1 MQRKNVFLGIAL
13 QLGATFLFMLMGA
26 LVRYLGDRIPIGEQI
41 FARSFLAL
49 IPLLIMLA
57 WRREIRS
64 ALKMKSPARHFTRAL
79 TGIAA
84 MILMFLGLQRLPLA
98 DSTAI
103 SFVAPLFNVALAAI
117 FLGEVVR
124 FWRWSAVVVGF
135 IGVLVMLSP
144 HLGAGEMTSSAA
156 VGAIMTL
163 VGAFFVAAAMTQV
176 RAMTSTET
184 TASLVF
190 SFQIFAT
197 VVGLLMLPWTWIV
210 PSAGDAMALLGIGV
224 FGGIAQI
231 LLTDSY
237 RHAPASVVA
246 PFSYTAMIWAT
257 VLGYFMFNELP
268 DATVLTGAAIVVSA
282 GLFVIFR
289 ERALGINRQKEKEAQ
304 SPPAGPP
311 VE

>member
-1 MQRKNVFLGIAL
+1 MNVFAGIAL
-13 QLGATFLFMLMGA
+13 QLGATFLFTLMGG
-26 LVRYLGDRIPIGEQI
+26 LIRYLGDRIPIGEQI

-49 IPLLIMLA
+49 LPLLIMLA
-57 WRREIRS
+57 WRRELNS
-64 ALKMKSPARHFTRAL
+64 ALRMKSPARHFTRAF

-84 MILMFLGLQRLPLA
+84 MVLMFLGLARLPLA

-103 SFVAPLFNVALAAI
+103 SFITPLFNVALAAI
-117 FLGEVVR
+117 FLKETVR
-124 FWRWSAVVVGF
+124 LWRWSAVVVGF
-135 IGVLVMLSP
+135 LGVLIMLSP
-144 HLGAGEMTSSAA
+144 HLGESEVTSSAA
-156 VGAIMTL
+156 TGALMTL
-163 VGAFFVAAAMTQV
+163 CGAFFTAAAMTQV
-176 RAMTSTET
+176 RSMTKTET

-190 SFQIFAT
+190 SFQLIAA
-197 VVGLLMLPWTWIV
+197 VCGLLMLPWTWV
-210 PSAGDAMALLGIGV
+210 WPSPGDALALLGIGV

-246 PFSYTAMIWAT
+246 PFSYTSMIWA
-257 VLGYFMFNELP
+257 VAIGYLLFGELP
-268 DATVLTGAAIVVSA
+268 GAVVLLGAAIVVAA

-304 SPPAGPP
+304 TPPAGPP